1 MLASWIKLHD
11 SQFQLGEG
19 CLYDAPTSSIYWVDI
34 LGNSVNR
41 LHLPTNSYRQ
51 YLDVPEASAI
61 LLAEED
67 FLLVTG
73 RHSIWKLFLASGA
86 KSEIFRLEAEAF
98 DNRCNEAK
106 IDPFGNIWIGTMN
119 RDESKCSGSLWRIDQ
134 NFNQTRFGTNFGI
147 PNTLLWDIERD
158 RFYYGDST
166 SGTIYIDVIGAP
178 LSKTVFFDNNS
189 ALGLPDGSCIDS
201 GGNIYNA
208 RWGASLIA
216 VINTSGK
223 LSRTLGLPVKFPTSC
238 SLLSNDSLV
247 LTSAVGDSSNEVDG
261 CLIRISV

>member
-1 MLASWIKLHD
+1 MRASWTKLHA
-11 SQFQLGEG
+11 SRFQLGEG
-19 CLYDAPTSSIYWVDI
+19 SLYDARTSSIYWVDI
-34 LGNSVNR
+34 LGNSVNC
-41 LHLPTNSYRQ
+41 LHLPTNTYRQ
-51 YLDVPEASAI
+51 YLDIPEASAI

-67 FLLVTG
+67 FVLVTG
-73 RHSIWKLFLASGA
+73 RQSIWKLFLTSGA
-86 KSEIFRLEAEAF
+86 KCEILRLKSEVF

-134 NFNQTRFGTNFGI
+134 ELNQTKYGTNFGI

-158 RFYYGDST
+158 RFYYGDSA
-166 SGTIYIDVIGAP
+166 SGIIYIDVIGAP
-178 LSKTVFFDNNS
+178 LSKTVFFDGGS

-216 VINTSGK
+216 IIDTFGK
-223 LSRTLGLPVKFPTSC
+223 LSRTVGLPVKFPTSC

-247 LTSAVGDSSNEVDG
+247 ITSAIGNSSNDVDG
-261 CLIRISV
+261 CLIQISV